1 MKRTA
6 MMYQWK
12 FPKSVAALFAVA
24 AVAVF
29 SGCASVSTATDST
42 QRTEHW
48 VQSVSGADGKPVKV
62 SVVEKRSKSI
72 ETSAFAKSGKV
83 VVLAHGAGVPGSVMF
98 DLQVPGASGTTYSLM
113 DYLAGQGFDVFSVD
127 FQNYGRSDK
136 HPCGLC
142 VTAPVAAN
150 DVNAAID
157 YIMKLRG
164 VGKVNLLG
172 WSWGVPVTSL
182 VAIQHPEKVRRL
194 VMYAPP
200 VWDSPRGKAPTDQF
214 RAVRPQNMRQL
225 LAQAPADAV
234 MVDALV
240 KENAQWGA
248 TVPNGVLL
256 DLNTK
261 MPLFDPKKVAA
272 PTMVIVGSLDKVTL
286 PAHPNL
292 PGFFA
297 ALPNGD
303 KQMIVVPNAG
313 HAMTLENQRFRFYSE
328 VAKWFNIE

>member
-1 MKRTA
+1 MTKHEA
-6 MMYQWK
+6 LA
-12 FPKSVAALFAVA
+12 KSVTALIASIAVTLLSA
-24 AVAVF
+24 
-29 SGCASVSTATDST
+29 CATVGTGPDTV
-42 QRTEHW
+42 QRSEHW
-48 VQSVSGADGKPVKV
+48 VQSASGADGKPLKV
-62 SVVEKRSKSI
+62 NIVEKRSKSI

-83 VVLAHGAGVPGSVMF
+83 VLLAHGAGVPGSVMF
-98 DLQVPGASGTTYSLM
+98 DLQVPGTSGTTYSLM
-113 DYLAGQGFDVFSVD
+113 DYLAGQGFNVFSID

-142 VTAPVAAN
+142 VTATVAAN

-157 YIMKLRG
+157 YIRKLRG
-164 VGKVNLLG
+164 VDKVNLLG
-172 WSWGVPVTSL
+172 WSWGVQVTSL

-200 VWDSPRGKAPTDQF
+200 VWSGPRGNAPTTEF
-214 RAVRPQNMRQL
+214 RTVPPENMRQL
-225 LAQAPADAV
+225 LSQAPADAV
-234 MVDALV
+234 AVEALA

-248 TVPNGVLL
+248 TVPNGVGL
-256 DLNTK
+256 DLTSAR
-261 MPLFDPKKVAA
+261 MPLFDPKNVTA
-272 PTMVIVGSLDKVTL
+272 PTMVIVGSHDKTTL
-286 PAHPNL
+286 PTHPNL

-328 VAKWFNIE
+328 VAKWLSIE